1 MERIRIQHVITQ
13 LAVGGAETQLLAL
26 CRRLPSDR
34 YNLSVVSL
42 VEGGSLRI
50 PLEEAGVRVLELDRR
65 KTGGPIGQMRALVA
79 EMRRWKPDIL
89 QTWLRKANH
98 VGRIAGLL
106 SGQRKIIAG
115 VRDMGFDAGLGDT
128 LLDLATEPL
137 TSLYLHNSEQGRDAY
152 IQRLRLSPRRKHGI
166 LRNGIDTDRFR
177 PDPEKRA
184 SIRQSMGLAPE
195 DFVVIMVAR
204 LDAIKD
210 PWLFLDIARQVR
222 AREPRGRFWLVGGG
236 KLEAEL
242 QSILEREPD
251 EGIWLAG
258 EHGDIPDLLAA
269 ADLALLTSRSEGL
282 SNTILEA
289 MSSSLPV
296 VATDV
301 GGNRELIVHGENGL
315 LSASREADDL
325 AGRLLGLM
333 AEREKL
339 AVMGRNGR
347 RRVEEE
353 FSLSTLGDRAE
364 AFYIDL
370 LAR

>member
-26 CRRLPSDR
+26 CRRLPADR
-34 YNLSVVSL
+34 YDLSVVSL
-42 VEGGSLRI
+42 VEGGSLRD
-50 PLEEAGVRVLELDRR
+50 PLEKAGVRVLELDRR
-65 KTGGPIGQMRALVA
+65 RTGGPLGQVRALVA
-79 EMRRWKPDIL
+79 EMRSWQPDIL

-106 SGQRKIIAG
+106 SGRRKIIAG
-115 VRDMGFDAGLGDT
+115 VRDMGFDAGFGDT
-128 LLDLATEPL
+128 LLDLAADPL

-152 IQRLRLSPRRKHGI
+152 IQRLRLSPRRKHVI

-177 PDPEKRA
+177 PHPEKRA
-184 SIRQSMGLAPE
+184 AIRQSMGLAPE

-204 LDAIKD
+204 LDPIKD
-210 PWLFLDIARQVR
+210 PWLFLDIARRVR
-222 AREPRGRFWLVGGG
+222 SRNPHSRFWLVGGG
-236 KLEAEL
+236 KLKAEL
-242 QSILEREPD
+242 QSILAKDPD
-251 EGIWLAG
+251 KGIWLAG
-258 EHGDIPDLLAA
+258 EHGDVPDLLAA
-269 ADLALLTSRSEGL
+269 ADMALLTSRSEGL

-289 MSSSLPV
+289 MSASLPV
-296 VATDV
+296 MATDV

-315 LSASREADDL
+315 LSASREAGEM
-325 AGRLLGLM
+325 AVRLLGLM
-333 AEREKL
+333 GEREKL

-364 AFYIDL
+364 AFYRDL
-370 LAR
+370 LTR